1 MFGNKKLY
9 NIFILFLFLFS
20 LFSICVYSAEV
31 NPQTG
36 GVSNEDIMR
45 KIDESNRAMRD
56 VIIQKIESKG
66 SEIMKNDD
74 TNMGLIDAFF
84 QKFRRQSALLVLG
97 VVLFGQV
104 IFSLLIYRFEHRYNL
119 KDLIDKFNHN
129 MENLNTI
136 NTLKV
141 DEINKNLIQ
150 MNENNTLII
159 TELAKLKTEVHNLKN
174 GNGKKE
180 EVVSKSIF
188 SFFRKKPEEKPVVKQ
203 EMPKPP
209 EPYKPIVPNGRT
221 ENDILKKVIEE
232 KKVDKEIVV
241 QQDNYINKKE
251 EHILANTKEVVKDL
265 KKKYVIDTSK
275 LNMDCIDV
283 NAFNHDN
290 VRFE

>member
-9 NIFILFLFLFS
+9 NVFILFLFLFS

-56 VIIQKIESKG
+56 VIIQKVESKG
-66 SEIMKNDD
+66 AEIMKNDD

-174 GNGKKE
+174 ANGKKE
-180 EVVSKSIF
+180 ENVSKPIF
-188 SFFRKKPEEKPVVKQ
+188 SFFRRKPEEKQ

-209 EPYKPIVPNGRT
+209 EPYKPMNVVNGYNQ
-221 ENDILKKVIEE
+221 ELKKVIEE
-232 KKVDKEIVV
+232 KKVDKEVVV

>member
-1 MFGNKKLY
+1 MGNKKFY
-9 NIFILFLFLFS
+9 NILILLIFIFS
-20 LFSICVYSAEV
+20 LCSMFVFSAEV

-56 VIIQKIESKG
+56 VIIQKVESKG
-66 SEIMKNDD
+66 VEIMKNDD

-84 QKFRRQSALLVLG
+84 QKFRRQSALLILG

-119 KDLIDKFNHN
+119 KDLIDKFNVN
-129 MENLNTI
+129 MSNLNTV
-136 NTLKV
+136 NNLKV

-159 TELAKLKTEVHNLKN
+159 TELSKLKTEVHNLKN

-180 EVVSKSIF
+180 EVIPKPIF
-188 SFFRKKPEEKPVVKQ
+188 SFFRKKPEEKQEQKK
-203 EMPKPP
+203 EMPLPP
-209 EPYKPIVPNGRT
+209 EPYKPMVANNRV
-221 ENDILKKVIEE
+221 ENDLKKEE
-232 KKVDKEIVV
+232 IKVD
-241 QQDNYINKKE
+241 NYLKKE

-265 KKKYVIDTSK
+265 KRKYVIDTSK
-275 LNMDCIDV
+275 LNLDIVDI
-283 NAFNHDN
+283 NAFDSDN